1 MALPSF
7 DLGKSYRRY
16 GQRWHR
22 LCEWVSAGRV
32 AWHQDFWA
40 LRGVSFAVAS
50 GESVGIIG
58 LNGAGKTTL
67 LKILTGTTQ
76 PTEGHVEIAGR
87 VASLLELGIGF
98 HPDFSGRQNAVMA
111 GQLMGIP
118 VQDLAALMPDIEA
131 FAEIGQYI
139 DQPVRTYSTGMA
151 VRLAFAVATA
161 ARPEVL
167 IIDETLSVGDAY
179 FQHKCIRR
187 IKEFQ
192 RSGTTILFVSH
203 DPTAV
208 KTLCG
213 RALLLEGGR
222 LIQDGPPDRVLDYY
236 NAMIAKRE
244 ANREILQAEVAGQA
258 EDNAFRHVRGSH
270 RRGGSTRRRRT
281 ARARVHRRRAWT
293 GQGQDRVHLA
303 GGRPDDR
310 NPHPR
315 PPRQRRVWHEQL
327 LRRADRGRVRA
338 RR

>member
-1 MALPSF
+1 MSGGLAVSH
-7 DLGKSYRRY
+7 LGKSYRRY

-40 LRGVSFAVAS
+40 LRGVTFAVAS
-50 GESVGIIG
+50 GESVGVIG

-111 GQLMGIP
+111 GQLMGVP
-118 VQDLAALMPDIEA
+118 VRDLAALMPDIEA
-131 FAEIGQYI
+131 FAEIGPYI
-139 DQPVRTYSTGMA
+139 DQPIRTYSTGMA
-151 VRLAFAVATA
+151 VRLAFSVATA
-161 ARPEVL
+161 ARPDVL

-222 LIQDGPPDRVLDYY
+222 LIQDGSPDRVLDYY

-244 ANREILQAEVAGQA
+244 ANREILQAEVAGRA
-258 EDNAFRHVRGSH
+258 DDDAFRHVRGAH
-270 RRGGSTRRRRT
+270 RRGRSTRRRRT
-281 ARARVHRRRAWT
+281 ARARVHRR
-293 GQGQDRVHLA
+293 
-303 GGRPDDR
+303 
-310 NPHPR
+310 
-315 PPRQRRVWHEQL
+315 
-327 LRRADRGRVRA
+327 
-338 RR
+338 